1 MGVSRPR
8 PSMHNSLSAFM
19 FRLLPSGCALIVCA
33 CLASCSRPEGIR
45 TYTVEKIPAG
55 RSASASTQAPGS
67 AWFFKLQGPPDAVTA
82 QAEAFEQLVES
93 VSFSSR
99 DEPEWKLPEGWS
111 SAPGNDFRFATL
123 KIGGSEPPLEVA
135 VSTLTAADPASDEYL
150 RMNVERWRGQVKLPP
165 YAAADWRADARES
178 GGLRE
183 ISTTAGP
190 AFLVKLAG
198 NDLQSGEPAVIL
210 AAMIPRA
217 GTVLREPATPAP
229 PGAET
234 DLPLSY
240 TAPSVWQATPAGPM
254 QMLRFTA
261 ADGKVEISVSAAGG
275 NLEMNIARWRG
286 QVKLPEAST
295 AELTAA
301 LQPIEV
307 DGVAGHYAE
316 IVGETET
323 ILGAIVPR
331 GGTNLFFKLRG
342 DRELAARETERFHE
356 FLKTVHFKP

>member
-1 MGVSRPR
+1 V
-8 PSMHNSLSAFM
+8 A
-19 FRLLPSGCALIVCA
+19 
-33 CLASCSRPEGIR
+33 
-45 TYTVEKIPAG
+45 
-55 RSASASTQAPGS
+55 
-67 AWFFKLQGPPDAVTA
+67 A
-82 QAEAFEQLVES
+82 QAKAFEHLVQS

-99 DEPEWKLPEGWS
+99 EEPEWKLPEGWIS
-111 SAPGNDFRFATL
+111 TPGNDFRFATL
-123 KIGGSEPPLEVA
+123 KIGGIEPPLEVA
-135 VSTLTAADPASDEYL
+135 VSTLAAADPAGDEYL

-165 YAAADWRADARES
+165 YAGADWRAEAQGS
-178 GGLRE
+178 GELRE
-183 ISTTAGP
+183 ISSTAGP

-198 NDLQSGEPAVIL
+198 NDPQSGEPASIL

-217 GTVLREPATPAP
+217 GAVMREPATPAS

-234 DLPLSY
+234 DLPLTY
-240 TAPSVWQATPAGPM
+240 TVPPEWQATPAGPM

-286 QVKLPEAST
+286 QVKLPEASP

-307 DGVAGHYAE
+307 DAVPGHYAE
-316 IVGETET
+316 IVGEKET

-342 DRELAARETERFHE
+342 DSELAARESERFRE